1 MRKLLP
7 ALLLSFSCTMPAFAQ
22 MQADDPWIRATVPG
36 QTGTGMFVR
45 LTSDE
50 NVRLIAVSSPIAGLG
65 EIHEMKME
73 GDVMQMRPVDSLEL
87 PAGQMVELKPG
98 GLHIMLLDLKEQAQ
112 EGQTVPVTLVVE
124 KDDEVLESIELMVPV
139 RSLTTKSAHDM

>member
-7 ALLLSFSCTMPAFAQ
+7 VLLLSFSCIMPAFAQ

-36 QTGTGMFVR
+36 QTATGMFVR

-50 NVRLIAVSSPIAGLG
+50 SVRLIAVSSPIAGLG

-73 GDVMQMRPVDSLEL
+73 GDVMQMRPVDSVDL

-98 GLHIMLLDLKEQAQ
+98 GLHIMLLDLKEPAQ
-112 EGQTVPVTLVVE
+112 EGQSVPVTLVVE

-139 RSLTTKSAHDM
+139 RPLTTKSAPDM